1 MCTFRPNA
9 LAWIM
14 LSVAALQ
21 VGCSA
26 RVGGDGRSLSQHND
40 ELRRDNQEL
49 RQQID
54 ETQKQLALLESEL
67 RVYREDAAGSGA
79 IPGVVPPVFS
89 GLEFG
94 RYSGPIDSNGDG
106 ADDEF
111 RLYVKP
117 VDQRGRTLVVPGR
130 VKVKILEL
138 GGEKPRSL
146 VERIYT
152 PQEWDD
158 AHRSGFTGDH
168 YTLTLPLP
176 AYLFAEIQAVTAYVE
191 LTEAIRGT
199 VRAEQADYPLHH

>member
-9 LAWIM
+9 LAWIT

-79 IPGVVPPVFS
+79 IPGAVAPVFS

-106 ADDEF
+106 TDDEV
-111 RLYVKP
+111 RLYIKP
-117 VDQRGRTLVVPGR
+117 TDQRGRTLVVPGQ
-130 VKVKILEL
+130 VKVQLLDVTGDSPEVLLEKL
-138 GGEKPRSL
+138 WEPAD
-146 VERIYT
+146 
-152 PQEWDD
+152 WD
-158 AHRSGFTGDH
+158 AAYRSGFTGDH
-168 YTLTLPLP
+168 YSLTLAL
-176 AYLFAEIQAVTAYVE
+176 AEELLADRDTLNVVVQLTEATRGTSREIQAV
-191 LTEAIRGT
+191 
-199 VRAEQADYPLHH
+199 YPLHR